1 MKKNLKKRLNII
13 VVGQENTELCCSS
26 SMEGKMFR
34 TRLIS
39 GIILLAIA
47 IGVIVLG
54 GDLLF
59 ATLLVISLIGTME
72 LSRIVKVNKALPG
85 VLAYLCTV
93 VFYLLLYFELE
104 QFQLMLFIVYLM
116 LLMATY
122 VFAFPKYSTEQIAVP
137 FLGLFYVSIMLSYI
151 YQVRILEDGAL
162 IVWLIFIGAWGSD
175 TCAYCVGVLFGKH
188 KIAPVL
194 SPKKSL
200 EGCIGGVVGAAAIG
214 AIYALITKDYIT
226 EVSNP
231 ILAFAVIGAA
241 SSVISQIGDLAASAI
256 KRNHDIKD
264 YGKLIPGH
272 GGILDRFDSII
283 FTAPIVYYLSVL
295 LRG

>member
-1 MKKNLKKRLNII
+1 
-13 VVGQENTELCCSS
+13 
-26 SMEGKMFR
+26 MEGKMFR

-93 VFYLLLYFELE
+93 AFYLLLYFELE

-175 TCAYCVGVLFGKH
+175 TCAYCVGVLIGKH

-256 KRNHDIKD
+256 KRNHEIKD